1 MIAKQYKEYTSAIIE
16 CAIEVHK
23 ELGPGLLE
31 SVYEICLGR
40 LLEEKGIYI
49 EVQKPLPVIFK
60 DKPVGKEFYIDI
72 LVDGCIIVELK
83 SVNELLPIHEAQIM
97 TYMKLANIKLGL
109 LINFNVSLLKN
120 GIKRKI
126 IGEL

>member
-1 MIAKQYKEYTSAIIE
+1 M
-16 CAIEVHK
+16 
-23 ELGPGLLE
+23 
-31 SVYEICLGR
+31 
-40 LLEEKGIYI
+40 
-49 EVQKPLPVIFK
+49 
-60 DKPVGKEFYIDI
+60 
-72 LVDGCIIVELK
+72 
-83 SVNELLPIHEAQIM
+83 NELLPIHEAQIM

>member
-1 MIAKQYKEYTSAIIE
+1 MTTKQYNEYTSAIIE

-31 SVYEICLGR
+31 SVYEICLAQ
-40 LLEEKGIYI
+40 LLIEKEIYI
-49 EVQKPLPVIFK
+49 EIQKPLPLIFR
-60 DKPVGKEFYIDI
+60 DKSIGKEFYIDI
-72 LVDGCIIVELK
+72 LVDNCIIVELK
-83 SVNELLPIHEAQIM
+83 SVSELLPIHEAQLM

>member
-1 MIAKQYKEYTSAIIE
+1 
-16 CAIEVHK
+16 
-23 ELGPGLLE
+23 
-31 SVYEICLGR
+31 
-40 LLEEKGIYI
+40 
-49 EVQKPLPVIFK
+49 
-60 DKPVGKEFYIDI
+60 
-72 LVDGCIIVELK
+72 
-83 SVNELLPIHEAQIM
+83 VNELLPIHEAQIM